1 MASECRLSFWFL
13 VYVFLGC
20 VCVLFCTVSA
30 VKGLSLSF
38 LSSYVVSLQGYA
50 VMGPVWFFKAI
61 FYEVSVLSWK
71 EDVIPLRGGD
81 KEEKKKELLLE
92 VSVRNHYVSAV
103 AKEVVSLNSSVNTIR
118 GLSVQTEI
126 STEKIAQCPPLRR
139 SCHGHLV
146 TDAHFL
152 SS

>member
-1 MASECRLSFWFL
+1 
-13 VYVFLGC
+13 
-20 VCVLFCTVSA
+20 
-30 VKGLSLSF
+30 
-38 LSSYVVSLQGYA
+38 
-50 VMGPVWFFKAI
+50 MGSVWFFKVI

-139 SCHGHLV
+139 TCHRHLV

-152 SS
+152 SC